1 MKNILVSIL
10 FFSISF
16 SPILA
21 QTSDEIKKIK
31 SNNNETAFESLKQI
45 FQKDYESRELAI
57 EFYLERNPKE
67 LKSFFKGKTLY
78 KIYDIVDGK
87 PIYLATDN
95 LNAAKGTKTIALHS
109 GGELGLDI
117 EGQNMLI
124 GIWDGGYALKSHV
137 EFFDNQPVPVSR
149 VITPQTPNP
158 NPTTSDHA
166 THVLGTLIAK
176 GEDPDAKGMAPK
188 ARAVSYTW
196 DNDETTVLS
205 QITSNGLL
213 ISNHSYGVSVLND
226 TGTAISS
233 WIMGCYSNAA
243 RNWDLLSYNA
253 PYYLRVASA
262 GNSGSDS
269 YTGGLAA
276 GYDKLTTDK
285 TAKNSLIVA
294 NANPTLNSTT
304 GAITILGIN
313 SSSSQGPTD
322 DGRIKPDIAGDG
334 TNLYSSI
341 NTNSTSYATYSGT
354 SMASPN
360 VAGSLLLLQQYY
372 NQLKSNYMRAA
383 TLKGLVCHTAKDDN
397 IKIGPDPKFG
407 WGLLDTKKAAEL
419 IQMSSNPIPTA
430 VISENILNEG
440 QTYTFNVT
448 VSNTQKLEATISW
461 TDPAGDAMDNSLN
474 SPNPVLINDLD
485 LRIKKA
491 TEVFYPYKLQLSNLS
506 AAAITGDN
514 IVDNIEKVVVPNPSG
529 TYTIEVTHK
538 GTTLTNSSQAYSL
551 IISGSDMVLDTKK
564 YNTLKATIWPNPINN
579 ILNITLDNQFNDSF
593 KAEFFDIQG
602 RLILSKEFAASDLA
616 SNYSVEMIGIPPGIY
631 ILKATQG
638 NNTFISKIIKK

>member
-1 MKNILVSIL
+1 MKKTLLSIL
-10 FFSISF
+10 IFSF
-16 SPILA
+16 SFTLA
-21 QTSDEIKKIK
+21 QTADEIKKIK
-31 SNNNETAFESLKQI
+31 SNNNEPALESLKQT
-45 FQKDYESRELAI
+45 FQEKYETRKLAI
-57 EFYLERNPKE
+57 TNYLASNPTE
-67 LKSFFKGKTLY
+67 LKSFFSGKSFY
-78 KIYDIVDGK
+78 EIYDIVDGK
-87 PIYLATDN
+87 PIYLTTDN
-95 LNAAKGTKTIALHS
+95 LKAATGTKTITMHS

-124 GIWDGGYALKSHV
+124 GIWDEGYALKSHV
-137 EFFDNQPVPVSR
+137 EFFDNQTVPVSR
-149 VITPQTPNP
+149 VTTPQTPNP
-158 NPTTSDHA
+158 NPASADHA

-205 QITSNGLL
+205 QITTNGLL
-213 ISNHSYGVSVLND
+213 ISNHSYGVPVSS
-226 TGTAISS
+226 GTPPTDISP
-233 WIMGCYSNAA
+233 WIMGCYGNAA
-243 RNWDLLSYNA
+243 RTWDQLSYNA

-262 GNSGSDS
+262 GNSGADT
-269 YTGGLAA
+269 YTGGLAS

-294 NANPTLNSTT
+294 NANPTLNST

-397 IKIGPDPKFG
+397 IKSGPDPKFG

-419 IQMSSNPIPTA
+419 IQMSNTTIPTA

-440 QTYTFNVT
+440 QTYTFDVT

-461 TDPAGDAMDNSLN
+461 TDPAGESMDNTLN
-474 SPNPVLINDLD
+474 SSIPVLINDLD

-491 TEVFYPYKLQLSNLS
+491 STVFFPYKLQLSNIS

-514 IVDNIEKVVVPNPSG
+514 VVDNIEKVVVTNPSG

-538 GTTLTNSSQAYSL
+538 GTLTDFQQAYSL
-551 IISGSDMVLDTKK
+551 IISGSDVVLDTKK
-564 YNTLKATIWPNPINN
+564 YNTLKATIWPNPINDF
-579 ILNITLDNQFNDSF
+579 LNITLDNQFNESF
-593 KAEFFDIQG
+593 KAELFDIQG
-602 RLILSKEFAASDLA
+602 RLILSKEYFSYELA
-616 SNYSVEMIGIPPGIY
+616 NNYSIEMTGIPPGIY
-631 ILKATQG
+631 LLKAIQG
-638 NNTFISKIIKK
+638 NKTFKSKIIKK